1 MAPTLYRSL
10 GSNCTLLADVQAGL
24 HANRR
29 GHGRRSVDSCGQYS
43 PEAGDAGAA
52 GASAVALYRQLV
64 HVAACRANYTCCCP
78 SCSNSPTS
86 SLSPRYAQLLN
97 PALPTPMGP
106 DNRSV
111 SRRAPRVTAAKEGGG
126 TCGLR
131 SPSPL
136 RYSLAPM
143 QSLRRASNASG
154 IENMSRLLQLTAN
167 GKPVMEALAKRRS
180 SSRLSSQGLN
190 INLIAAVQ
198 AQLAMS
204 LVSAQAHATPH
215 GPLSRSPRRSP
226 TVSHHL
232 LEL

>member
-1 MAPTLYRSL
+1 MAPTLNRSL
-10 GSNCTLLADVQAGL
+10 GSNRTLLADVQAGL

-29 GHGRRSVDSCGQYS
+29 GHGRRSADSCGQYS

-64 HVAACRANYTCCCP
+64 HVAACRANYTRCP
-78 SCSNSPTS
+78 SCSNSPAG

-97 PALPTPMGP
+97 PTLPRPMGP
-106 DNRSV
+106 DNHSV
-111 SRRAPRVTAAKEGGG
+111 SRRAPRVTAAKEGGC

-136 RYSLAPM
+136 RYSPASV
-143 QSLRRASNASG
+143 QSLRRVSNASG

-167 GKPVMEALAKRRS
+167 GKPVMEALAERRS

-204 LVSAQAHATPH
+204 LVSAQAHATPRS
-215 GPLSRSPRRSP
+215 PLSRSPRQSP